1 MEEEHEDV
9 CCSTHT
15 IGPLSSAKSRMSDLL
30 KSLAFFG
37 PCWVIITG
45 ESDDVSPTL
54 VTAAITEFTK
64 DPNEFGRNE
73 SFDEATT
80 DLALTNWTSRV
91 MYSEAVEGGG
101 GGANSKATASL
112 ADRRSSSERLR
123 LREPEDG
130 ST

>member
-1 MEEEHEDV
+1 
-9 CCSTHT
+9 
-15 IGPLSSAKSRMSDLL
+15 MSFLV

-37 PCWVIITG
+37 PFDVIMTG
-45 ESDDVSPTL
+45 ESDDVSPPL
-54 VTAAITEFTK
+54 GTAAITELMK
-64 DPNEFGRNE
+64 EPKEVGRNE

-80 DLALTNWTSRV
+80 DLALTNLMSRAT
-91 MYSEAVEGGG
+91 YSEAVEGGGG